1 MEIRIRSTMNRDNSI
16 IISSQRGV
24 SGSDGF
30 ATIELTPEGI
40 TEVQVEAK
48 ELAEA
53 TKAIAAH
60 AKT

>member
-1 MEIRIRSTMNRDNSI
+1 MNRDNSI